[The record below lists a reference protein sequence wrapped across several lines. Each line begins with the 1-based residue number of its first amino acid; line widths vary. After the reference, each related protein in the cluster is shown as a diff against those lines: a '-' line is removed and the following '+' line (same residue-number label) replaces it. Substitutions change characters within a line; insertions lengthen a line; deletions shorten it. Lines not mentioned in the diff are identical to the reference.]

1 LKRNNSQLN
10 QEEGEVDVEM
20 DREVLDIYKAMRKN
34 YDHNSAL
41 VTILNFSRSDDFF
54 KFGKLRESLGI

>member
-20 DREVLDIYKAMRKN
+20 DREVLDIYKTMRKITT
-34 YDHNSAL
+34 
-41 VTILNFSRSDDFF
+41 TIPPW
-54 KFGKLRESLGI
+54 